1 MSDKLLD
8 LPFAGEAE
16 LDGNSCFTDTG
27 WQDELCDQIE
37 RLGGVV
43 PTEWRSTEA
52 QGKRAILA
60 TASLSSAVVTTARPQ
75 PMSSRPEVLPV
86 TSAPTIRARDII
98 TALFGAIDSD
108 GSGTVE
114 EPEGRKFL
122 LATGCAEEQTE
133 YYWNDLVR
141 TADCNGECA
150 EREREKGWARGGRS
164 SGAYNRIVP
173 LAILR
178 PALR

>member
-1 MSDKLLD
+1 MS
-8 LPFAGEAE
+8 
-16 LDGNSCFTDTG
+16 
-27 WQDELCDQIE
+27 
-37 RLGGVV
+37 
-43 PTEWRSTEA
+43 A
-52 QGKRAILA
+52 Q
-60 TASLSSAVVTTARPQ
+60 
-75 PMSSRPEVLPV
+75 
-86 TSAPTIRARDII
+86 DII
-98 TALFGAIDSD
+98 AALFGAIDSD
-108 GSGTVE
+108 GSGTLE
-114 EPEGRKFL
+114 ESEGRIFL